1 MRKYF
6 VSFYVEDGLIENDI
20 IEYSKLKCK
29 YDIEELEISIAF
41 KWYGDDRKV
50 KIINFREI

>member
-6 VSFYVEDGLIENDI
+6 VAFYIENGFSENDV
-20 IEYSKLKCK
+20 IEYPELKDK
-29 YDIEELEISIAF
+29 DDIEGLENFLAF
-41 KWYGDDRKV
+41 KWFGDDRKV